1 MWQDQIQNRDKSE
14 RGLITVKR
22 SKIGRRKKLILNA
35 IPQDDWVSA
44 TKISEKTGITPQAVG
59 IIISK
64 SLIPVYVER
73 KKEDEKTPGTFIYRR
88 RPVFNEPKKLMG

>member
-1 MWQDQIQNRDKSE
+1 M
-14 RGLITVKR
+14 
-22 SKIGRRKKLILNA
+22 ILDA

-44 TKISEKTGITPQAVG
+44 TKISEKIEITPQAVG

-73 KKEDEKTPGTFIYRR
+73 KEYDKTPGTFIYRR
-88 RPVFNEPKKLMG
+88 RPVFTEPKKPNELTGETHTRNGDALPRKLARVGERAGSP